1 LIETAWRRTSV
12 TGRARRADD
21 MMGSMKSDRR
31 PTGVVL
37 EPLLAMGELVPAAV
51 DADRVESILAG
62 LAQVAVE
69 VVRGAEAASLTL
81 VGTGGAWTTP
91 AFTGELARRADAMQY
106 ALGEGPSLEAAT
118 AVEWT
123 AILVRDL
130 QHETRWPE
138 LAAQDGAS
146 GARSVMS
153 VSLFAGPSLGAGGG
167 RQAVGSLNLYARR
180 AGVFG
185 ESERDTA
192 LLLALYAALALAAT
206 EAINFAGERIDQ
218 LTEAMATRNVIGQA
232 QGILME
238 RNKFT
243 AGQAFDRLRTASMN
257 LNRKLR
263 DVAKDLSE
271 TGEEIV
277 FPPQQRLTSEESDR
291 IKAVAR
297 YDILDTPPNGAF
309 DRVAAI
315 AAKLFNV
322 PIATVSIV
330 DTDRVWFKA
339 SLGLPGVRQVTR
351 DLGLCA
357 SVILEGQPYLVP
369 NTKTDPR
376 TAGHPLVTG
385 EPGLEFYAAAP
396 IITADGH
403 HLGTVAVMDNKPHE
417 ATPEQMGMLEDLAA
431 VVMDQLELRLSAMNA
446 LRNGQMIGSGRS

>member
-1 LIETAWRRTSV
+1 MI
-12 TGRARRADD
+12 
-21 MMGSMKSDRR
+21 
-31 PTGVVL
+31 L
-37 EPLLAMGELVPAAV
+37 EPLVAMGDLVTSEKEV
-51 DADRVESILAG
+51 NRVEGILRG
-62 LAQVAVE
+62 LAQVAVG

-81 VGTGGAWTTP
+81 VGADGAWATP
-91 AFTGELARRADAMQY
+91 AFSGVLAERVDAMQY
-106 ALGEGPSLEAAT
+106 AAGQGPCLEAAT
-118 AVEWT
+118 ALEWT

-130 QHETRWPE
+130 PDETRWPA
-138 LAAQDGAS
+138 LAAQGVGA

-153 VSLFAGPSLGAGGG
+153 VSLFARPSLGRGGG
-167 RQAVGSLNLYARR
+167 QQAVGSLNLYAST
-180 AGVFG
+180 AAAFG

-192 LLLALYAALALAAT
+192 LLLALYAALALAAN
-206 EAINFAGERIDQ
+206 EAVGDAGERIDQ
-218 LTEAMATRNVIGQA
+218 LKEAMATRNVIGQA

-271 TGEEIV
+271 TGEEIA
-277 FPPQQRLTSEESDR
+277 FPLPERLSSTESAR
-291 IKAVAR
+291 IRAVAR
-297 YDILDTPPNGAF
+297 YNILDTPPDGAF
-309 DRVAAI
+309 DRVAAL
-315 AAKLFNV
+315 AAKLFGV
-322 PIATVSIV
+322 PMATVSIV

-357 SVILEGQPYLVP
+357 SVILESEYYVVS
-369 NTKTDPR
+369 NAKSDPR

-385 EPGLEFYAAAP
+385 EPGLQFYAAAP

-403 HLGTVAVMDNKPHE
+403 RLGSVAVMDNEPHE
-417 ATPEQMGMLEDLAA
+417 ATLEQLGMLEDLAA

-446 LRNGQMIGSGRS
+446 LRHQMIGYGQS